1 MRTLSARRGPEHEE
15 EESVFVSMTD
25 MTVSFLFIVMIL
37 LAFFAS
43 RFNDEE
49 TVPLN
54 MHQPVVEER
63 DALRI
68 ALDRMEEQLLAAQ
81 VEVVDLKTERSRLRN
96 SLVLVEIERDEAQVA
111 LAARDRRI
119 VDFEAELAALNKERD
134 TLLKAVSE
142 LESNLASVNA
152 QVEALR
158 EALLQAQSERDTA
171 RKALAERENRIS
183 VLKAEMTALTAEHD
197 ILLQTVLE
205 LKSNLASATARIEAL
220 RESLLLAQRERDTA
234 KEALAE
240 RETSIAELE
249 IEIKALTAEIE
260 RLSRP
265 DPLKTYIAQ
274 VAEQREQVLRQLRDV
289 LLADFPELEGVITS
303 ESDVLRFQGE
313 GLFASGSDALL
324 DDRIPLVERIAERLD
339 ALLPCYTFGEKAAY
353 SLECNPA
360 LAVIEAVQIE
370 GHTDSDGADALNVAL
385 SARRGAATYAA
396 MTAHEPGLIAH
407 HNLASQPVL
416 SIAGYG
422 EGRPVI
428 GNDTVEGKSTNRRI
442 DLRFIMVTPGESA
455 EIGRIRDRLLMGE
468 GP

>member
-43 RFNDEE
+43 RFNEEE

-63 DALRI
+63 DALRM
-68 ALDRMEEQLLAAQ
+68 ALDRVEEQLLAAQ
-81 VEVVDLKTERSRLRN
+81 VEVVDLKAERSRLRAAL
-96 SLVLVEIERDEAQVA
+96 SLAEVKRDEAQAA
-111 LAARDRRI
+111 LAVRDRRI
-119 VDFEAELAALNKERD
+119 ADLEAELAALVEERD
-134 TLLKAVSE
+134 TLLKTVSE
-142 LESNLASVNA
+142 LES
-152 QVEALR
+152 
-158 EALLQAQSERDTA
+158 D
-171 RKALAERENRIS
+171 
-183 VLKAEMTALTAEHD
+183 
-197 ILLQTVLE
+197 
-205 LKSNLASATARIEAL
+205 LASAIARAEAL
-220 RESLLLAQRERDTA
+220 RESLLLAQNERDTA
-234 KEALAE
+234 KDVLSE
-240 RETSIAELE
+240 RETTIAQLE
-249 IEIKALTAEIE
+249 VEIKALTAEIE

-324 DDRIPLVERIAERLD
+324 VDRIPLVERIAERLD
-339 ALLPCYTFGEKAAY
+339 ALLPCYTLGEKAAY
-353 SLECNPA
+353 SLDCNPA
-360 LAVIEAVQIE
+360 FAVIEAVQIE
-370 GHTDSDGADALNVAL
+370 GHTDSDGADALNIAL

-407 HNLASQPVL
+407 QNLALQPVL

-455 EIGRIRDRLLMGE
+455 EIGRIRDRLMMGD